1 MRISGTIPPMVTPTL
16 GRDGGVDVPT
26 LRSFTESLVD
36 DGVHALFPNGS
47 NGEFSSLTR
56 TERRTVVET
65 VVDAADGT
73 SVIAGCG
80 GTSVGDVLT
89 GIDDAAG
96 AGADAAVVVTPY
108 YLTTRQSGLR
118 EFYETVA
125 NRSPLPVVLY
135 NIPQLTG
142 VSLDVETVAALSDHD
157 DIVGIKDSSGNATY
171 HFRLVENTPEDFSV
185 IQGIT
190 TLAAASLDAGSDGLV
205 TGTANVFPGAMADL
219 YDAHVA
225 GDRERVT
232 RLLKDVVIPISSAHD
247 GIPTAVALKFLVRW
261 SGTEVGPPLLP
272 LPELSSEEE
281 QRLADAYDA
290 VAGRLEATR

>member
-16 GRDGGVDVPT
+16 GRDGGVDART

-36 DGVHALFPNGS
+36 GGVHALFPNGS

-56 TERRTVVET
+56 AERRTVVET

-73 SVIAGCG
+73 PVIAGCG
-80 GTSVGDVLT
+80 GTSVGDVLA
-89 GIDDAAG
+89 GIDDA

-108 YLTTRQSGLR
+108 YLSTRQSGLR

-125 NRSPLPVVLY
+125 TRSPLPVVLY

-142 VSLDVETVAALSDHD
+142 VSLDVQTVVALSGHD
-157 DIVGIKDSSGNATY
+157 DIVGIKDSCGKATY
-171 HFRLVENTPEDFSV
+171 HFRLGQNTPEDFAV

-190 TLAAASLDAGSDGLV
+190 TLATASLDAGSDGIV

-225 GDRERVT
+225 GDGDRVT
-232 RLLKDVVIPISSAHD
+232 RLLKDVVIPISAAHD
-247 GIPTAVALKFLVRW
+247 GIPTPVALKFLVGR
-261 SGTEVGPPLLP
+261 SGTDVGPPLLP
-272 LPELSSEEE
+272 LPELSAEEE
-281 QRLADAYDA
+281 RRLADAYDA
-290 VAGRLEATR
+290 VAGRLDATQ